1 MAKLSVGVIDFEG
14 LAMFFKLLEKV
25 HEVAGKAQVQMS
37 LKMGLLP

>member
-25 HEVAGKAQVQMS
+25 MK
-37 LKMGLLP
+37 LLGRRECK